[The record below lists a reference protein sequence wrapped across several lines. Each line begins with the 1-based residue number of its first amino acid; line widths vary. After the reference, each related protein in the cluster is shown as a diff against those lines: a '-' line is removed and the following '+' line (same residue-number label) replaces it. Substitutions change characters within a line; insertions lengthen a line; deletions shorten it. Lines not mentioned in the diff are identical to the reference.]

1 MDKPSISGN
10 TITIPS
16 NLKYLVDVDE
26 FIEGFLKN
34 CEIEESVIAD
44 IAISVSEL
52 VNNAVA
58 HGNKSSPDE
67 PIVIAIRK
75 TNGNIT
81 ITVTD
86 QGSGFDPD
94 EIDSVADEA
103 SLSIPSVP
111 YNCVLSSI
119 LSLIDKGFDQS
130 AADVVYSQ
138 SYLGFFRKNIAYAD
152 R

>member
-26 FIEGFLKN
+26 FIEGFLQD
-34 CEIEESVIAD
+34 CGIDESVIAD

-58 HGNKSSPDE
+58 HGNKSSIDE

-75 TNGNIT
+75 TNGKVT

-94 EIDSVADEA
+94 EIDDPLADENLLKEAGRGIFIVRALMDAVDVKA
-103 SLSIPSVP
+103 S
-111 YNCVLSSI
+111 
-119 LSLIDKGFDQS
+119 DKGTTVTITKAF
-130 AADVVYSQ
+130 
-138 SYLGFFRKNIAYAD
+138 
-152 R
+152 